1 MCVRVRTCTA
11 SAADVRLNASEGRAR
26 RPRRSGRVA
35 GRTGAPCARRS
46 RSRSRGS
53 VSTAPP
59 RLLDLGSRPH
69 VLAPSMCCA
78 AQPARTTV
86 LCCVSASVS
95 ERDKPRIKKNGKAQ
109 RHQGRIWYSRGAVS
123 DGDLNTQ
130 RLALTSICA
139 SAKVPSAVCSASA
152 NQQPAA
158 SAELITDTV
167 GSVLSVTASQGDCT

>member
-1 MCVRVRTCTA
+1 VRACTYMHCIGSRRTPQCERGTGSKAA
-11 SAADVRLNASEGRAR
+11 SVG
-26 RPRRSGRVA
+26 PSGRPDRSAV
-35 GRTGAPCARRS
+35 RAPEPGIGFHRPA
-46 RSRSRGS
+46 
-53 VSTAPP
+53 

-86 LCCVSASVS
+86 LCVSASVS